1 MVISSDSNHLANFPK
16 FKNTYTK
23 EIIDNVE
30 TVWIRTRR
38 YHGSSSIGRIMSW
51 FDFELKLLR
60 LNNKSLPSPDI
71 IIVSSLSLLT
81 ILNGIRLKH
90 KYDCRLIFEIR
101 DIWPL
106 TIIQVGGYSRWN
118 PFVLLLS
125 WIERRGYKKADTII
139 GTMPNLGVHIQEVIG
154 SNEKC
159 FCIPQGFEP
168 SLYENP
174 LPLPDNYIE
183 QYLPHGKFIVGYAG
197 SIGMSNALE
206 TLVDCALELK
216 DNEFIHFALVGDGDQ
231 LEAFKQKTSQLKNIT
246 FLPRINKQQVLTVL
260 VHFDVLYD
268 SVKNISLYD
277 YGLSRNKWI
286 DYMFASR
293 PIIAS
298 YSGYQSMLNEAEC
311 GTFIPAEDLL
321 SLKEA
326 IMSYGSLSKDQLNKI
341 GERGKQ
347 WLMRNRT
354 FHKLALDYIKHF
366 D

>member
-1 MVISSDSNHLANFPK
+1 MRKNIWYISKYACPLKYGFASRHFYLAKEFIKLGYNTMVISSDSNHLANFPK

-125 WIERRGYKKADTII
+125 WIERRG
-139 GTMPNLGVHIQEVIG
+139 
-154 SNEKC
+154 
-159 FCIPQGFEP
+159 
-168 SLYENP
+168 
-174 LPLPDNYIE
+174 
-183 QYLPHGKFIVGYAG
+183 
-197 SIGMSNALE
+197 
-206 TLVDCALELK
+206 
-216 DNEFIHFALVGDGDQ
+216 
-231 LEAFKQKTSQLKNIT
+231 
-246 FLPRINKQQVLTVL
+246 
-260 VHFDVLYD
+260 
-268 SVKNISLYD
+268 
-277 YGLSRNKWI
+277 
-286 DYMFASR
+286 
-293 PIIAS
+293 
-298 YSGYQSMLNEAEC
+298 
-311 GTFIPAEDLL
+311 
-321 SLKEA
+321 
-326 IMSYGSLSKDQLNKI
+326 
-341 GERGKQ
+341 
-347 WLMRNRT
+347 
-354 FHKLALDYIKHF
+354 
-366 D
+366 